1 MWMAKKEEGTPLKF
15 FLWQQLNRSSCPGW
29 DTGMGDRSQF
39 WQKGDHF
46 LPPTF
51 STFRRLMRTASVRF
65 AGRLE
70 AGLREARQ
78 RARGHTARVR
88 QGGGASCSPLLLSRL
103 LHLLPLPTPRDQ
115 QGQGFFPSHDHL

>member
-29 DTGMGDRSQF
+29 DTGVGDRSQF

-51 STFRRLMRTASVRF
+51 STFRRLMRTAPVHF

-78 RARGHTARVR
+78 RARGHTGRV
-88 QGGGASCSPLLLSRL
+88 PEVT
-103 LHLLPLPTPRDQ
+103 LP
-115 QGQGFFPSHDHL
+115 G